1 MRIRSLVLILIVAI
15 AIAGVAVGARSH
27 GGLHH
32 WIMAIHGR

>member
-1 MRIRSLVLILIVAI
+1 MRLRSLIILLVLGI

-32 WIMAIHGR
+32 WIMSIHGR